1 MGATR
6 ALVTIRLADGK
17 MVYINERSLAEMNV
31 KAMCDAGGA
40 PSNGD
45 GISQRLAVI
54 EASLKVQHELA
65 YDGKPLPCLHHAVQ
79 ALRILNRAAG
89 EAKHG
94 FGDGRGHEL
103 VRSLGPASRPD
114 MDKTGLVNAGP
125 SVDGCTLP
133 TSLSEKATCNLTIA
147 ADAAEHGCN
156 GSLSQD
162 KAANG
167 DVHDIDQDG
176 MKYGGGL
183 DKAMCDLTNPPDSSV
198 GPPPHD
204 KAASGDVHDDA
215 SHSGI
220 KEGCVE
226 RVPDA
231 RHLDEDWQ
239 KCGRT
244 KRHSVGSKPVQRS
257 RGPDSSFCGGGKT
270 HVSDSTAIAERIAA
284 IECTLV
290 LSKISP
296 EEELALLQE
305 LQGLKRSRAK

>member
-1 MGATR
+1 MLRPWPFCGPLAAMGATR

-17 MVYINERSLAEMNV
+17 LVYINERSMAEMYV
-31 KAMCDAGGA
+31 KALCDAGGA

-103 VRSLGPASRPD
+103 VQSTGPVSRPD
-114 MDKTGLVNAGP
+114 KDKAGLVIAGP

-133 TSLSEKATCNLTIA
+133 TSLSEKKATCNPTIA

-176 MKYGGGL
+176 MKA
-183 DKAMCDLTNPPDSSV
+183 D
-198 GPPPHD
+198 
-204 KAASGDVHDDA
+204 SGDVHDDA

-239 KCGRT
+239 NVAAQRGTVSGASLCSGLEGQTPHFAVAARPMSSIP
-244 KRHSVGSKPVQRS
+244 RQSLNASPPSSVLW
-257 RGPDSSFCGGGKT
+257 C
-270 HVSDSTAIAERIAA
+270 
-284 IECTLV
+284 
-290 LSKISP
+290 
-296 EEELALLQE
+296 
-305 LQGLKRSRAK
+305 